1 MADHRPG
8 DKALVSAAV
17 RRPIA
22 VLAALLAALA
32 LAACGDDDDGDG
44 DSAGTQAT
52 EQQAPR
58 TETEAADLT
67 DTSVKPV
74 IPKPSGSPPRKLQVE
89 DIVKGKGRPAR
100 NGDTVAMNYVG
111 MAFSTGEESGS
122 SWEGAALPPFQLGSG
137 NVIQGWDKGI
147 VGMRVGGRRKL
158 VIPPALAYGTQGQGP
173 IGPNETL
180 IFVVD
185 LTAIS

>member
-1 MADHRPG
+1 MADRRAR

-32 LAACGDDDDGDG
+32 LAACGGGDDGDD
-44 DSAGTQAT
+44 DSAATQAT
-52 EQQAPR
+52 EQPAPQ
-58 TETEAADLT
+58 TETEPADLT

-74 IPKPSGSPPRKLQVE
+74 IPKPSGSPPRKLVVE
-89 DIVKGKGRPAR
+89 DIVKGRGRAAK
-100 NGDTVAMNYVG
+100 NGDTVTMNYVG
-111 MAFSTGEESGS
+111 MAFSTGEEFGS